1 MSKRNTKVFTRK
13 AKGPAPAPS
22 ARKKSRKGTA
32 KAAKPPK
39 TSEQTRLNNLH
50 KTRLTDAAHE
60 SLRRQAQQA
69 GQDIVSFVSNLILQN
84 EKDPEESKGSDLD
97 ASNRQLGESEEV
109 AKILAT
115 MVDEPVEFV

>member
-1 MSKRNTKVFTRK
+1 MTSRKVHARK
-13 AKGPAPAPS
+13 GKGPAPKASS
-22 ARKKSRKGTA
+22 ARKKPQKGKG
-32 KAAKPPK
+32 KAPK
-39 TSEQTRLNNLH
+39 VPKSCEQTRLHNRH

-69 GQDIVSFVSNLILQN
+69 GQDIVTFVSHLILKN
-84 EKDPEESKGSDLD
+84 EKDQEESKGSDLD
-97 ASNRQLGESEEV
+97 ASNKQLGESEEV